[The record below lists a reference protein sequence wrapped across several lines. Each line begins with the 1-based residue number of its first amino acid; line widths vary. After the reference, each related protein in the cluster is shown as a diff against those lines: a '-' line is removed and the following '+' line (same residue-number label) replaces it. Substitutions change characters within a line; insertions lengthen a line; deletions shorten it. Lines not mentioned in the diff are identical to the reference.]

1 MTAPCVHD
9 PNSSNKMSATPTTFY
24 KLDIQGI
31 VYLVDPATTTA
42 YTYDLDDPV
51 AIGKVTWLNSAEAP
65 RITLYDDWQEILTA
79 KKLKAPGVVV

>member
-1 MTAPCVHD
+1 
-9 PNSSNKMSATPTTFY
+9 MSASPTTFY

-51 AIGKVTWLNSAEAP
+51 AIGKVSWLNSAEPP
-65 RITLYDDWQEILTA
+65 RITLYDNWQGILTA
-79 KKLKAPGVVV
+79 KKLKVPGAAA